1 MKRPVSPVVMAALA
15 AAVVAAPAAAQ
26 VGFPQSV
33 ASGDPTPQSVV
44 LWTRVVPDDPTGM
57 PRSLDLEVAA
67 DSAFVTVVASRTV
80 DVDPEHDGV
89 AKVRVDGLQPY
100 TTYWYRFSFGGV
112 TSPVGRTRTAPAPTE
127 VQPLR
132 FAVVYCQDYVG
143 RYYNALAHLAN
154 TYDDDVDLVVHLG
167 DYVYETTGDPSFQ
180 NPDSPRRIEF
190 AEPDG
195 AIDLGNDNLAAA
207 SLSNYRDLYRTYRDD
222 PVLQEVHERW
232 PMVTTWDDHEYSNDA
247 WGATATYFN
256 GRVDETDPDR
266 KRAAEQA
273 FFEWAPTSVGIEA
286 DGTFDLGPQ
295 DLWPN
300 TSFSQELMLGSLLH
314 LVLPDGR
321 TFRPDHLIPEDAFP
335 GAVAVDEPTL
345 RLILGDAGFDALSSG
360 FDPYVDMQ
368 ALGLGL
374 PILRQ
379 TATLATA
386 VAIQT
391 ERPELDTFTAV
402 SLAKDLLAGPVST
415 TFLNLL
421 WQAQGFEPV
430 FTPDLTAGLPRG
442 VAFWMMGKQSFY
454 SSLGSRNFVVNPTF
468 QLFAAKRAL
477 ETGGAA
483 QDVLGPQQN
492 AWLAGVLSQSPAAWK
507 VVGNSV
513 MMTPTMVDFTNPLI
527 AANLPDGFPD
537 QLRTAVNL
545 NNEDFS
551 GFPNYRDA
559 LLDDLFAVVP
569 GEVVLVSGD
578 IHAAFVADHRNGVYE
593 FTPPAVSSGTFGE
606 LAVRLAQT
614 DPLLSQIPGVVDLL
628 EGFLGQFFQVSS
640 TSQQYSRTDIAY
652 AETFTHGYGVFEVT
666 DEVLT
671 VTFYEMPSSETG
683 TDYTDD
689 PTALDALFTATT
701 FRVQNGQL
709 VPVP

>member
-1 MKRPVSPVVMAALA
+1 MHRTAMPMLIVAF
-15 AAVVAAPAAAQ
+15 AAVVVASPVAAQ
-26 VGFPQSV
+26 VSFPQSV

-44 LWTRVVPDDPTGM
+44 LWTRVVPDDPAGM
-57 PRSLDLEVAA
+57 PRSLELEVAS
-67 DSAFVTVVASRTV
+67 DSAFGTVVASRTV
-80 DVDPEHDGV
+80 DVDPAHDGV

-100 TTYWYRFSFGGV
+100 TTYWYRFSFGSV
-112 TSPVGRTRTAPAPTE
+112 TSPVGRTRTAPAPTDA
-127 VQPLR
+127 QPLR
-132 FAVVYCQDYVG
+132 FAVLYCQDYIG
-143 RYYNALAHLAN
+143 RYYNALAHLTS
-154 TYDDDVDLVVHLG
+154 TYDDDLDLVVHLG

-180 NPDSPRRIEF
+180 NPNSPRRIEF
-190 AEPDG
+190 SEPDG
-195 AIDLGNDNLAAA
+195 AIDLGGGNLAAA

-222 PVLQEVHERW
+222 PALQEVHERW
-232 PMVTTWDDHEYSNDA
+232 PMITTWDDHEYSNDA
-247 WGATATYFN
+247 WGATATYLN

-273 FFEWAPTSVGIEA
+273 FFEWVPTSVGLEA
-286 DGTFDLGPQ
+286 DGSFDLGAQ

-300 TSFSQELMLGSLLH
+300 TAFSQDFMLGSLLH
-314 LVLPDGR
+314 VVLPDTR

-345 RLILGDAGFDALSSG
+345 RQILGDAVFDAQSAS
-360 FDPYVDMQ
+360 FDPYVDMG

-374 PILRQ
+374 PIFRQ
-379 TATLATA
+379 VATLATA
-386 VAIQT
+386 VAIQA

-402 SLAKDLLAGPVST
+402 SMAKDLLAGPVST

-421 WQAQGFEPV
+421 WQAQGFEPL
-430 FTPDLTAGLPRG
+430 FTPALTADLPRG

-468 QLFAAKRAL
+468 QLYAAKRAL

-513 MMTPTMVDFTNPLI
+513 MMTPTTIDFTNPLI

-537 QLRTAVNL
+537 QLRTAINL

-578 IHAAFVADHRNGVYE
+578 IHSAFVSHHRNGVYE
-593 FTPPAVSSGTFGE
+593 FTPPAVSSATFGE
-606 LAVRLAQT
+606 IAVQLART
-614 DPLLSQIPGVVDLL
+614 DPTLSQIPGVVDLL
-628 EGFLGQFFQVSS
+628 EGFLGQFLQVSS

-652 AETFTHGYGVFEVT
+652 AENFTHGYGVFEVT
-666 DEVLT
+666 DEALT
-671 VTFYEMPSSETG
+671 VTFYEMPSSETD
-683 TDYTDD
+683 TDFTDD
-689 PTALDALFTATT
+689 PAALDALFTATT
-701 FRVQNGQL
+701 FRLQDGVL